1 MCTGDDA
8 REVIEIMKA
17 SMVDYYE
24 NELGMLDFSRSLNG
38 SGTSKSS
45 FIKSYV
51 TALQKLADKKK
62 SNMFNVTE
70 LKNLYEVSKLSFL
83 ISIHFGATVLFFI

>member
-38 SGTSKSS
+38 SGTSKTS
-45 FIKSYV
+45 FVKSYV
-51 TALQKLADKKK
+51 SALQKMATKKK
-62 SNMFNVTE
+62 SNLFTGAE
-70 LKNLYEVSKLSFL
+70 LKTLYEVRIEEIL
-83 ISIHFGATVLFFI
+83 I